1 MASVAYAR
9 DLAETGAK
17 EKGRQMSRD
26 VFIHAGAHRTGTSS
40 FQLCMATN
48 RDRLEAAGFDLSY
61 HEP

>member
-1 MASVAYAR
+1 
-9 DLAETGAK
+9 
-17 EKGRQMSRD
+17 MSRD